1 MEKEQK
7 QIKKHRGL
15 LKRLKEMYH
24 QIHFYSI
31 PFAFLEA
38 LYTFGGLVVFSC
50 LVLAVLRIF

>member
-1 MEKEQK
+1 MEKEQ
-7 QIKKHRGL
+7 QQTKKRRGL
-15 LKRLKEMYH
+15 LKQLKEMYH

-38 LYTFGGLVVFSC
+38 LYTFGGLAVFSC

>member
-7 QIKKHRGL
+7 QTKKHFEL

-38 LYTFGGLVVFSC
+38 FYTFGGLAIFSC

>member
-7 QIKKHRGL
+7 QTKKHHGL
-15 LKRLKEMYH
+15 LKQLKEMYH

-31 PFAFLEA
+31 PFAFLETF
-38 LYTFGGLVVFSC
+38 YTLGGLVIFSC